1 MLFGKGRSDDPLTLL
16 QEGKYRQA
24 AKVLEARLQRT
35 PHDFSLK
42 MRLAEAYEGD
52 GRKEDAA
59 EVYLKEAEASLSGGD
74 RSQGLALLK
83 KAAKLHP
90 ANEAIMDRLAQ
101 LEAQASSS
109 DSQAFSFDVDMSA
122 PAAPEEGQVTAQQG
136 EPEASLVT
144 EAELLGEVSPE
155 EISTAT
161 SEVVAGEETGFAMPE
176 VSGDEVGAVLVAPEG
191 AGGDA
196 AAAPKEPVSAAV
208 QPAAEDEG
216 AVLLGRLFPE
226 LDPAHLA
233 LLRSAARSGRVQA
246 GQVLIREEES
256 GDSLFVVMEGN
267 LEARG
272 TFDGQVIPLATF
284 GPGDVIGEVAFL
296 KRVPRTATVT
306 ALEPSLLLELP
317 GDQMRAQF
325 AEFPEVQ
332 LQLDSIL
339 NRRVEMTLQ
348 LVKQM
353 DKGNDGHT

>member
-16 QEGKYRQA
+16 QEGKFRQA

-90 ANEAIMDRLAQ
+90 ANEAIMARLAQ

-109 DSQAFSFDVDMSA
+109 DSQAFSFDVDMSG
-122 PAAPEEGQVTAQQG
+122 AAEAETGQTAT
-136 EPEASLVT
+136 PEAGAEEPPKT
-144 EAELLGEVSPE
+144 ESELLREVSAE
-155 EISTAT
+155 EVSMATAGAIT
-161 SEVVAGEETGFAMPE
+161 DEVTGFAMPE
-176 VSGDEVGAVLVAPEG
+176 VSGADVGAVLAGPEG
-191 AGGDA
+191 GEGDAEA
-196 AAAPKEPVSAAV
+196 AAANVMAGQPMAEP
-208 QPAAEDEG
+208 EDEA

-233 LLRSAARSGRVQA
+233 LLRSAARSGRVQV

-256 GDSLFVVMEGN
+256 GDSLFIVMEGN

-272 TFDGQVIPLATF
+272 TFEGQVIPLATF
-284 GPGDVIGEVAFL
+284 GPGDIIGEVAFL

-325 AEFPEVQ
+325 AEFPEMQV
-332 LQLDSIL
+332 QLDSIL

-348 LVKQM
+348 LVKQL